1 MYCTNVNAF
10 LTTRNYKGLKAVKML
25 QEFQYTIFSLN
36 RAGGLRTIRYQWDT
50 TGK

>member
-1 MYCTNVNAF
+1 M
-10 LTTRNYKGLKAVKML
+10 GLKAVKML

-36 RAGGLRTIRYQWDT
+36 PAEGHQTLHFQWDP